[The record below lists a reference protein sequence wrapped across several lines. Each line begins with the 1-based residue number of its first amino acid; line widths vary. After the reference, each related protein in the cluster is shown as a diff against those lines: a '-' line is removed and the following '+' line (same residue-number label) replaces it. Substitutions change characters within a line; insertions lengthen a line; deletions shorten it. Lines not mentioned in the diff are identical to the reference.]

1 MRRLVKVGSAAGLA
15 ACVMFGCGALSS
27 GAQAATLDEIKASGH
42 MVVATEDD
50 FRPFEFVEDGKPTGF
65 DNEMLA
71 LFRKTVPFE
80 VQQQI
85 IPWTGLLPG
94 VTTGKYD
101 VAVTAAIVTKERLKN
116 LDFAMPIADATAY
129 YVKRNNDDSIKS
141 VADLN
146 GKTVGIQAGSALLEN
161 LPQLQALLDK
171 TGGKIGKV
179 VQYTSYPEAY
189 QDLALK
195 RTDYVVNTLINLNAL
210 VKTKPGVFAVG
221 QAVELPSGP
230 AWAVKKGNDGVL
242 ALLNSFLLDQKK
254 SGNLAKMQI
263 KWFGQAFPDLP
274 DDPAKLVH

>member
-1 MRRLVKVGSAAGLA
+1 MMRIKIAERLGRLAIVAMLGCSTLAGSAR
-15 ACVMFGCGALSS
+15 
-27 GAQAATLDEIKASGH
+27 AATLDEIKGRGH

-50 FRPFEFVEDGKPTGF
+50 FRPFEFVEDGTPTGF

-71 LFRKTVPFE
+71 LFRKSVPFQ

-101 VAVTAAIVTKERLKN
+101 AAVTAAIVTKERLMN
-116 LDFAMPIADATAY
+116 LDFTMPIADATAY
-129 YVKRNNDDSIKS
+129 YVKRKGDGRIKD
-141 VADLN
+141 VADLS
-146 GKTVGIQAGSALLEN
+146 GKVVGIQAGSALLEN
-161 LPQLQALLDK
+161 LPQLQAMLYK
-171 TGGKIGKV
+171 TGGKLGRI

-195 RTDYVVNTLINLNAL
+195 RVDYVVNTMINLHSL
-210 VKTKPGVFAVG
+210 VQTKPDTFEIG
-221 QAVELPSGP
+221 QAVAAPSGP
-230 AWAVKKGNDGVL
+230 AWAVKKGNGTVL
-242 ALLNSFLLDQKK
+242 AVLNAFLMDQKT

-274 DDPAKLVH
+274 EDPHKLVH

>member
-1 MRRLVKVGSAAGLA
+1 MS
-15 ACVMFGCGALSS
+15 
-27 GAQAATLDEIKASGH
+27 
-42 MVVATEDD
+42 
-50 FRPFEFVEDGKPTGF
+50 
-65 DNEMLA
+65 
-71 LFRKTVPFE
+71 FE

-116 LDFAMPIADATAY
+116 LDFAMPIAGRDRLFMSSA
-129 YVKRNNDDSIKS
+129 NNDDSIKS

-263 KWFGQAFPDLP
+263 KWFGQSFPDLP
-274 DDPAKLVH
+274 DDPTKLVH